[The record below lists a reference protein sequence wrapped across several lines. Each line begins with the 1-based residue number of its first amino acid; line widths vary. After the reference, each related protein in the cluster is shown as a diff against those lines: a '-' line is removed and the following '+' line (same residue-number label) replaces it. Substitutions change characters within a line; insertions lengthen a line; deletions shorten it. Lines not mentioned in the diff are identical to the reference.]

1 MSSEIYIAHI
11 GTGTLIHI
19 DEAVLVNLADED
31 GVEGDGTSIQRV
43 IYDWEYTPDEL
54 RARVIAGTP
63 LSTLVRKTYPG
74 LEV

>member
-19 DEAVLVNLADED
+19 DEAVLVNLGDED
-31 GVEGDGTSIQRV
+31 GEFFCGHDEPTS
-43 IYDWEYTPDEL
+43 DEL
-54 RARVIAGTP
+54 RARVVAGTP
-63 LSTLVRKTYPG
+63 LSTLVGKAHPG

>member
-19 DEAVLVNLADED
+19 DEAVLVNLGDEEVSD
-31 GVEGDGTSIQRV
+31 EP
-43 IYDWEYTPDEL
+43 TPDEL
-54 RARVIAGTP
+54 RARVVAGTP

>member
-19 DEAVLVNLADED
+19 DEAVLVNLE
-31 GVEGDGTSIQRV
+31 EQLRCLSGDGTSIQR
-43 IYDWEYTPDEL
+43 WEYTPDEL